1 MFGFFKKKPKEHLDE
16 LEQDLIRELKVCP
29 PATEE
34 YEAMVKNL
42 ETVEKAKSYNKRNW
56 DWLKFAAPI
65 IATIIGGI
73 ITDRQV
79 NRILEYEEEDA
90 LTTKATGFMWKNKY

>member
-1 MFGFFKKKPKEHLDE
+1 MFEFFKKKPKRTLDD
-16 LEQDLIRELKVCP
+16 LEQELIRELEICP

-34 YEAMVKNL
+34 YEMMVNNL
-42 ETVEKAKSYNKRNW
+42 ETVEKAKSYNKKNLE
-56 DWLKFAAPI
+56 WLKFIGPI
-65 IATIIGGI
+65 VATIIGGI

-79 NRILEYEEEDA
+79 NRILKYEEDDA